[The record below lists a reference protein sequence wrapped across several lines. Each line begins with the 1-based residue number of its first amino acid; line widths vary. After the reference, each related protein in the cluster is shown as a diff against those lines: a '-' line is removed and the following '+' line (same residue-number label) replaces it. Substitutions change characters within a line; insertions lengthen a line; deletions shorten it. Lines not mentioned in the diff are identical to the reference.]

1 MTTADEVAEDRP
13 PVTGGGDG
21 AGREGAPSAATTPL
35 PARVLRA
42 VGRHPARVT
51 FVVVVVVG
59 LAYALLTPPLTGT
72 DERDHFT
79 RAYALSSGQL
89 LVEQQGDE
97 FGFQLP
103 TTYTERLDRIRG
115 SYFRPDRTAFLDHL
129 GDPAPD
135 GPDTFVEGGL
145 TAAYAPV
152 PYLPYVVPAALGRWF
167 GLSLELTLYLCRVAG
182 VLAYAALLSLAVR
195 RMPTHRWVIAIGGM
209 LPVAVFQASVVSAD
223 GMVTALTLL
232 VAALALRLSI
242 DDELSFDRG
251 GRGRRVLVEA
261 GIAAMA
267 LAWTKPPY
275 MAMVL
280 LLIIPAVRHRRR
292 LAIPL
297 GAIVVA
303 AFVLTA
309 VWGSYQSANARPLN
323 DPGMVQPGADTYA
336 FHGVDPGAQA
346 DRLLSHPFDFVGVLR
361 ETFAHMGWQLPRD
374 LFGSLSLYQASLGV
388 VLGAVALLALSCVAR
403 DGRRDL
409 RLPVPERVVLGG
421 LAVVSAIGVLGI
433 MYLRVNEVG
442 APRIDGWYP
451 RYFVPLLPL
460 LLVAVLPSGWPRGVL
475 RSPAVGG
482 VLAGLLVVLQVVAVA
497 GLVDY
502 HFGAAGGLVGSGDDT
517 TAATTAP
524 PATAAGDAP
533 AP

>member
-13 PVTGGGDG
+13 PVTGGDG

-152 PYLPYVVPAALGRWF
+152 PYLPYVVPAAVGRWF

-232 VAALALRLSI
+232 VAALALRLSV

-297 GAIVVA
+297 GAVVVA

-346 DRLLSHPFDFVGVLR
+346 DRLLSHPFDFFGVLR

-460 LLVAVLPSGWPRGVL
+460 LLVAVLPSGWPKGAL

-502 HFGAAGGLVGSGDDT
+502 HFGAASGLVGSGDDT

-524 PATAAGDAP
+524 PATTAGDAP